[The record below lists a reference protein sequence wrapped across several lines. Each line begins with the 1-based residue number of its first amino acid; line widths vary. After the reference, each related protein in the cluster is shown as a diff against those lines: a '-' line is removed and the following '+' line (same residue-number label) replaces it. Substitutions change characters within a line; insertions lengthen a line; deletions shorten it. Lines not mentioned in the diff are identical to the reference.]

1 MSASLRQTEEGCYL
15 PLKVRAGGR
24 RNTVGGLHD
33 GALRVEVTT
42 APEKGKANK
51 AVIGLVA
58 EFLGVAP
65 SRITLVSGECC
76 ASKVVF
82 VQGLRAADIEARI
95 VGGCC

>member
-1 MSASLRQTEEGCYL
+1 MSASLRQTAEGCYL

-24 RNTVGGLHD
+24 RNAVGGLHD

-51 AVIGLVA
+51 VVVALVA

-65 SRITLVSGECC
+65 SRISLTCGQSC
-76 ASKVVF
+76 ASKVIF
-82 VQGLRAADIEARI
+82 VQGMRAADIEARI
-95 VGGCC
+95 AGGCC